1 MNQQVHEPNKGLGSL
16 ESLITE
22 KSEEHREQDG
32 SNGGSHP
39 TDTTDAAEDRSDV
52 PTVFDESPRGCHR
65 EVEIGDVED
74 QLMNGKGEHT
84 QLQGI
89 RYSEPSVFCLI
100 WCPHG
105 CLIMC
110 FLLKTKVSLF
120 SFLFSLFSFLFSL
133 FSFSFLF
140 SLSLFLSFSLSLF
153 LSFSLSC
160 QKSRNSS
167 PPLSAK
173 CKDSAFLD
181 RLACVLSF
189 GTTLPHWQV
198 AATCLCKWLHT

>member
-1 MNQQVHEPNKGLGSL
+1 MQELEQQMNQQVHEPYEGLGSL

-52 PTVFDESPRGCHR
+52 PTVFDESPRGCQR

-100 WCPHG
+100 WCPHS
-105 CLIMC
+105 CLIW
-110 FLLKTKVSLF
+110 FF
-120 SFLFSLFSFLFSL
+120 F
-133 FSFSFLF
+133 
-140 SLSLFLSFSLSLF
+140 
-153 LSFSLSC
+153 
-160 QKSRNSS
+160 
-167 PPLSAK
+167 
-173 CKDSAFLD
+173 
-181 RLACVLSF
+181 
-189 GTTLPHWQV
+189 
-198 AATCLCKWLHT
+198 